1 MILYWLVSFITS
13 EASKN
18 LTKYGEKL
26 RPEPPYGGLISPTLI
41 QSGLNMNKLYYHIL
55 KNLFYCWHGAPC
67 RQALCHGTFGT
78 MI

>member
-55 KNLFYCWHGAPC
+55 KNLGMRPPAGRPCAMARLAP
-67 RQALCHGTFGT
+67 
-78 MI
+78 